1 MREGMTPVPV
11 RRRVLRLWLGTR
23 YFRAR
28 RWVWWRLGG
37 VSFARRRTDPPCP
50 YRCAAHATPLM
61 RRFKD
66 VDMWMQENKVKN
78 LRLAVARLDGMTLLP
93 GETLSY
99 WRSIGNPSRRKGYVE
114 GMLLRNGQ
122 VVPGVGA
129 GCASVP
135 ISSTG

>member
-11 RRRVLRLWLGTR
+11 RRRALRLWLGTR

-28 RWVWWRLGG
+28 RWLWWRLDG

-99 WRSIGNPSRRKGYVE
+99 WRSIGNLS
-114 GMLLRNGQ
+114 L
-122 VVPGVGA
+122 
-129 GCASVP
+129 
-135 ISSTG
+135 IHI

>member
-1 MREGMTPVPV
+1 
-11 RRRVLRLWLGTR
+11 
-23 YFRAR
+23 
-28 RWVWWRLGG
+28 
-37 VSFARRRTDPPCP
+37 
-50 YRCAAHATPLM
+50 M

-66 VDMWMQENKVKN
+66 VDMWMQKNKVKN

-99 WRSIGNPSRRKGYVE
+99 WRSIGNPSCRKGYVE